1 MSNEPCPA
9 CGSRGTRI
17 SYDVPDHEY
26 LVNFIARYAAC
37 GDCGTLRQVPMP
49 DSRTLTSFYP
59 KTYHSFATT
68 SALAKVRHSLRLRRL
83 LRLLNKD
90 AGIVLDYGC
99 GNGSFIRW
107 ASDRA
112 KKISFWGY
120 ELADQP
126 RTERRDGATIVT
138 GSVEH
143 LMNELPPCDLVTMNH
158 VIEHLPDPRLV
169 LRALHQRMN
178 DGAILEGQTPA
189 ADSFERKVFGTRWSG
204 FHAPRHTVVF
214 SRLGL
219 THLMAAASFKSVEVT
234 GAFNPAAIGVSL
246 AATMHRGTVRPI
258 RRSGMLWLAYLAF
271 ATALYPL
278 DVISGAPGIVNFMA
292 MKNS

>member
-1 MSNEPCPA
+1 MI
-9 CGSRGTRI
+9 GT

-26 LVNFIARYAAC
+26 LVNFIARYAVC
-37 GDCGTLRQVPMP
+37 GDCGTLYQVPMP
-49 DSRTLTSFYP
+49 DSCTLTSFYP
-59 KTYHSFATT
+59 KTYHSFATMGT
-68 SALAKVRHSLRLRRL
+68 LAKVRHSLRLRRL

-90 AGIVLDYGC
+90 TGVVLDYGC

-126 RTERRDGATIVT
+126 RTERRDGVTIVT

-158 VIEHLPDPRLV
+158 VIEHLPDPRSV

-214 SRLGL
+214 SRVGL
-219 THLMAAASFKSVEVT
+219 THLMAATRFKSVEVT

-246 AATMHRGTVRPI
+246 AATMHRSALRPI
-258 RRSGMLWLAYLAF
+258 RRSGVLWLMYLAS

>member
-1 MSNEPCPA
+1 M
-9 CGSRGTRI
+9 
-17 SYDVPDHEY
+17 
-26 LVNFIARYAAC
+26 
-37 GDCGTLRQVPMP
+37 
-49 DSRTLTSFYP
+49 
-59 KTYHSFATT
+59 
-68 SALAKVRHSLRLRRL
+68 RLRRL
-83 LRLLNKD
+83 LRLLKRN
-90 AGIVLDYGC
+90 AGVVLDYGC

-107 ASDRA
+107 AA
-112 KKISFWGY
+112 EQTKGISFWGY
-120 ELADQP
+120 EFADQP
-126 RTERRDGATIVT
+126 RTERRDGVTIVT

-158 VIEHLPDPRLV
+158 VIEHLPDPLTV
-169 LRALHQRMN
+169 LNALRQRMT

-214 SRLGL
+214 SRAGL
-219 THLMAAASFKSVEVT
+219 THLMTAARFTSIEVT

-246 AATMHRGTVRPI
+246 AATTHRSALRPI
-258 RRSGMLWLAYLAF
+258 RRGGVLWLTYLAS

-292 MKNS
+292 MKHS